1 MELIILG
8 GTVLTMGQHGRIRGG
23 AVVVEGDRIVDV
35 GRADELKA
43 KYRRY
48 DRIPADKCIVMP
60 GLVNAH
66 QHISMGLLRGYA
78 DDYPLREW
86 LEEHIWPLEARM
98 TGYDMYVG
106 ALLTCV
112 ESALGGVTTINTMY
126 HYAHPEWNEA
136 KAIAEVGLRGVVGHV
151 CFSWRKEEDRRAL
164 DGLIRR
170 WHGAE
175 GGRIRASVDPHAPY
189 TVDPDYM
196 VELRGLTDHYN
207 ERYGDLGRVT
217 FHIHVAETPDEPDK
231 IKEAFGVEVREGVLA
246 YLDELGVLKP
256 DVVAAHCVALTDR
269 DIQVMVKRDVKAVH
283 NPVSNMKLASG
294 ISPVVDLLKAG
305 VTVALGTDGPCSN
318 NTADM
323 FETMKFAALLQKVAR
338 GDPTALPAN
347 KVVEMATLGGARALC
362 WDDEIGVIE
371 PGKKADI
378 IVVDLRKPHLTPLYS
393 EESHLVY
400 AARSSDVRTVLVNG
414 RIVVEDGKLKTIDTW
429 KVMEMAERTREELLS
444 RLEERGD

>member
-8 GTVLTMGQHGRIRGG
+8 GTVLTMGQAGRIREG
-23 AVVVEGDRIVDV
+23 AVVVEDDLIVDV
-35 GRADELKA
+35 GRAKELKA

-48 DRIPADKCIVMP
+48 ERLTADRCVIMP

-78 DDYPLREW
+78 DDYPLKEW
-86 LEEHIWPLEARM
+86 LEEHIWPLEAKM

-106 ALLTCV
+106 SLLTCA
-112 ESALGGVTTINTMY
+112 ESLLGGVTTVNTMY
-126 HYAHPEWNEA
+126 HYAHPDWNEA
-136 KAIAEVGLRGVVGHV
+136 RAIAETGIRGVVGHV
-151 CFSWRKEEDRRAL
+151 CFSWRKEEDKRAL
-164 DGLIRR
+164 DGLARR

-175 GGRIRASVDPHAPY
+175 DGRIRVSVDPHAPY

-196 VELRGLTDHYN
+196 MELRHIADELN
-207 ERYGDLGRVT
+207 ERYGDRGRIT
-217 FHIHVAETPDEPDK
+217 FHIHVAETADEPEK
-231 IKEAFGVEVREGVLA
+231 MKEAFGVDAREGVFV

-269 DIQVMVKRDVKAVH
+269 DIGVMAKRGVKAVH

-294 ISPVVDLLKAG
+294 ICPVVDLLKAG
-305 VTVALGTDGPCSN
+305 IVVGLGTDGPCSN

-323 FETMKFAALLQKVAR
+323 FETMKFAALLQKIAR
-338 GDPTALPAN
+338 MDPTALPAS
-347 KVVEMATLGGARALC
+347 VVLEMATLRGAKALC
-362 WDDEIGVIE
+362 WNEIGVIE

-378 IVVDLRKPHLTPLYS
+378 IVVDLKKPHLTPLYS

-400 AARSSDVRTVLVNG
+400 AAKSSDVRAVLVDG
-414 RIVVEDGKLKTIDTW
+414 RLVVEEGELKTMSLEKI
-429 KVMEMAERTREELLS
+429 MEMAEKAREDLLS
-444 RLEERGD
+444 RLEE